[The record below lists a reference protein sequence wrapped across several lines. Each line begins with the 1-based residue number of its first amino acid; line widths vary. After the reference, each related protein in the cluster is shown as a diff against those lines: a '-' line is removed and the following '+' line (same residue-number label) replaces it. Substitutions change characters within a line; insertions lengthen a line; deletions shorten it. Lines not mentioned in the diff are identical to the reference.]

1 MFRLMF
7 SSSPQKSQRRYLGRS
22 GGKETA
28 CEACKRKPVFLGK
41 NQKITAAGRKRCR
54 LPAKISC
61 VSFFHHQRPVP
72 PGFNFCKKEKISL
85 DFLRE
90 IVIIIMRFGKRPLR
104 GFV

>member
-1 MFRLMF
+1 M
-7 SSSPQKSQRRYLGRS
+7 YLINGILHTMASDVIRDGFVS
-22 GGKETA
+22 FEHG
-28 CEACKRKPVFLGK
+28 
-41 NQKITAAGRKRCR
+41 KITAAGRKRCR

-90 IVIIIMRFGKRPLR
+90 IVIIIMRFGKKLS
-104 GFV
+104 